1 MNRLVRGSVIL
12 AAAAVSWA
20 CGGLDT
26 DGIDTTAELVA
37 DPSVV
42 YVANTDS
49 QAVFV
54 EALNDLGQ
62 QLEGNFTVTNV
73 GAGINVNY
81 DTSFAPRP
89 GVDNLPTRVRY
100 FVRAIDPNSFVNTS
114 FTISANGKTVT
125 VPVRITPS
133 NLQVTFSNSNP
144 LPGEV
149 VTLTAPAN
157 VLFTSATTV
166 TVTGGA
172 QVVAISPDSTQISVV
187 FATGSF
193 ASQATVNNVA
203 VNYLPGQLFNLAVT
217 TPITTDSLGSFL
229 VVPSTL
235 TPAVGGLVTVTI
247 PAPFKAVLGTVTA
260 TVAGAGT
267 AVVSVAADS
276 SSLVFA
282 IGPNANGQVTIG
294 GLRISG
300 APALGP
306 FTLLSAGVM
315 TSPPL
320 TTFTSVFSNPT
331 PNTNDAVTLSAT
343 GFKFPAGT
351 KVFFGN
357 DQQHTI
363 SVAADSSS
371 ITFRA
376 GKPGASGTI
385 SVAGIRLSTLTG
397 VSLTLNASTAVTVAA
412 TITTLAGANDLATAA
427 NITIPDAAKTF
438 TLRDNGTWFAGPAFC
453 NTALGGPCRVYK
465 FVTTVA
471 RSFSV
476 SASWQ
481 GTTDVGVYF
490 INGAQAAVGTTG
502 CDAKGAGGGGQPET
516 CAVAALAAGTYYLI
530 VDDFSPFYGPPNNVP
545 PTDFTVVIT
554 GQ

>member
-26 DGIDTTAELVA
+26 DGIDTTAQLVA
-37 DPSVV
+37 DPGVV

-81 DTSFAPRP
+81 DTTFAPRP

-114 FTISANGKTVT
+114 FTVSANGQSV
-125 VPVRITPS
+125 VIPVRITPT

-144 LPGEV
+144 APGEV

-157 VLFTSATTV
+157 VVFTSATTV

-193 ASQATVNNVA
+193 AQTATVTNVA

-217 TPITTDSLGSFL
+217 TPITTDSLGSFH

-247 PAPFKAVLGTVTA
+247 PAPFKAIAGVTA

-267 AVVSVAADS
+267 AVVSIAADS

-282 IGPNANGQVTIG
+282 IGPNGNGVVTVS

-306 FTLLSAGVM
+306 FTLVSTGVL

-320 TTFTSVFSNPT
+320 TSFTSVFSNPT
-331 PNTNDAVTLSAT
+331 PNTNDPVTLTAA
-343 GFKFPAGT
+343 GFKFLPTT

-357 DQQHTI
+357 DQQQTI
-363 SVAADSSS
+363 STAADSSS

-385 SVAGIRLSTLTG
+385 SVSGIVLNTLTS

-412 TITTLAGANDLATAA
+412 AITTLAGANDLPTAA
-427 NITIPDAAKTF
+427 NITIPDAGKTF
-438 TLRDNGTWFAGPAFC
+438 TIRDNGTWFTGPAFC
-453 NTALGGPCRVYK
+453 NTSLGGPCRVYK

-476 SASWQ
+476 SATWQ

-502 CDAKGAGGGGQPET
+502 CDAKGAGAGGQPET

-530 VDDFSPFYGPPNNVP
+530 VDDFSPFYSPPNDVP